1 MTTQQTESGKRQPRK
16 ETRTGR
22 LALCKGEG
30 EDEGF
35 ARQPP
40 SAASEPLTSV
50 LSPWTRGEEAE
61 IRIDGRDLR

>member
-1 MTTQQTESGKRQPRK
+1 MTTEQIELGKQERRK

-40 SAASEPLTSV
+40 CAASEPLTSV
-50 LSPWTRGEEAE
+50 LSPGTRGEAAE
-61 IRIDGRDLR
+61 IRIDRRDLR